1 MKNNNK
7 SRKIK
12 IEVGC
17 GRKFRKGYLHCDI
30 RKLPYIDYVCAAD
43 KLPFKNGAVDEIY
56 SRHLIEHFSLI
67 EVIKVLEEWNRVLKI
82 KGKIYIICPNLLW
95 HLRQILKGSH
105 KSFYIKKR
113 GENNRYWGF
122 GSLFGWQQDD
132 YDVHK
137 FGYYFTLLK
146 DLLEE
151 CGFGKVK
158 NYTNKPD
165 SLEKASWHLEV
176 EAEKIKSPKKNNKFK
191 NVFNIKH

>member
-1 MKNNNK
+1 MENE

-17 GRKFRKGYLHCDI
+17 GRKLRKGYLHCDI
-30 RKLPYIDYVCAAD
+30 RKLPHIDYVCNAN
-43 KLPFKNGAVDEIY
+43 KLPFKDSTVDEIY
-56 SRHLIEHFSLI
+56 SRHLIEHFSLR
-67 EVIKVLEEWNRVLKI
+67 EAVKVLEEWNRVLKI
-82 KGKIYIICPNLLW
+82 GGKVYIICPNLLW
-95 HLRQILKGSH
+95 HLRQILKSPH

-113 GENNRYWGF
+113 GKNDRYWGF

-132 YDVHK
+132 YDIHK

-158 NYTNKPD
+158 NYTNKPS
-165 SLEKASWHLEV
+165 SLEKAPWHLEIK
-176 EAEKIKSPKKNNKFK
+176 AEKIKSSKKNNKFE
-191 NVFNIKH
+191 NLFNIKH